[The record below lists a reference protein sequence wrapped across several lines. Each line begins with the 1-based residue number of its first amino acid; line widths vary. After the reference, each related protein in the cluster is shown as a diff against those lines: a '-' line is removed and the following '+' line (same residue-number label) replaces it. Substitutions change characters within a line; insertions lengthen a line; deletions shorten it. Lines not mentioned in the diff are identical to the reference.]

1 MPKTELESKT
11 EAYLR
16 TEVQKRGGLYY
27 KFTSPEMSVY
37 PTESSCMTAKQSF
50 VELKQEHGTLS
61 KLQEIQIARL
71 KKAGATVRVAYG
83 REGARRVLNE
93 VFATYVERSRSNKE
107 GFGIEEWAEEKKE
120 TGGIVDDARGQD

>member
-27 KFTSPEMSVY
+27 KFTSPGNVGV
-37 PTESSCMTAKQSF
+37 PDRIIVHDGKTIF

-61 KLQEIQIARL
+61 KLQELQIARL

-107 GFGIEEWAEEKKE
+107 GFGIEEWTEEKRIW
-120 TGGIVDDARGQD
+120 GDRG

>member
-27 KFTSPEMSVY
+27 KFTSPGNVGV
-37 PTESSCMTAKQSF
+37 PDRIIVHDGKTIF

-61 KLQEIQIARL
+61 KLQELQIARL
-71 KKAGATVRVAYG
+71 KKAGATG
-83 REGARRVLNE
+83 EKEREGYSMRYLLRMSKEAEAIKRALVLRNG
-93 VFATYVERSRSNKE
+93 R
-107 GFGIEEWAEEKKE
+107 KKKG
-120 TGGIVDDARGQD
+120 TGGIVDDTRGQD